1 MAVRPITKP
10 SDTLRCGRPMSLGRV
25 EDSSGEMFSGCKIGH
40 FSDVGLPDSASTS
53 VRWAFGGLAGVMI
66 CATGGLGSGLLQL
79 GVGSGLLQLGG
90 DDTIVGFCLVIYG
103 EPFLTRQTYWIWRRR
118 YINQL
123 IATAGA

>member
-53 VRWAFGGLAGVMI
+53 VRWAFGGLAGLMI
-66 CATGGLGSGLLQL
+66 CAIGGLGSGLLQL
-79 GVGSGLLQLGG
+79 GG
-90 DDTIVGFCLVIYG
+90 DDAIVGFCLVRYG
-103 EPFLTRQTYWIWRRR
+103 EPF
-118 YINQL
+118 
-123 IATAGA
+123 